1 MIGPVLALVLASA
14 ESLGVGPPPAP
25 APSLTG
31 EWRVVSVDGDRPAK
45 ETMVGLSFSET
56 DVSGF
61 GGCNRFRGGYVA
73 SRESIRISAVAA
85 TKTACQRP
93 DDPGAAR
100 REARL
105 FAVLDAADHYHFRGE
120 RLLITTPT
128 GATLRLERAD

>member
-1 MIGPVLALVLASA
+1 MVSLAF
-14 ESLGVGPPPAP
+14 
-25 APSLTG
+25 T
-31 EWRVVSVDGDRPAK
+31 
-45 ETMVGLSFSET
+45 ET